1 MISSLLLQ
9 SEILFWA
16 ALSRPVMRRES
27 YRSWSKQRA
36 NESYQTI
43 SRVQVYEKRKQKK
56 ITLIRLWIFLKIH
69 FYFAGLSVNSFLFI
83 KIIFMLSR
91 KRCDLAANIM
101 RTAVKRPWLRS
112 ARGCKKSMGIQFI
125 WPVVTDNVLP
135 NCVNYSSWH
144 TAQKKKINAFNY
156 QQK

>member
-27 YRSWSKQRA
+27 YRFWSKQRA

-43 SRVQVYEKRKQKK
+43 SRVQVYEKRKQEK

-91 KRCDLAANIM
+91 KRCDLVANIM

-112 ARGCKKSMGIQFI
+112 ARGCKKWMGIQFI